1 MKNEIKHMAHSTY
14 RCEHHKVFKGWE
26 NEKGK
31 IVSTDKTYTFTVTG
45 EITLNAVYNNVSV
58 AKKGLSGGAI
68 AGIAVG
74 STAVAG
80 FGGFSVFWFAIKKKI
95 FCRFTFRNK
104 NVVYKKVIT
113 KKATHK
119 GAVNT

>member
-80 FGGFSVFWFAIKKKI
+80 FGGFSVFWFAIKKKSFADLLSAI
-95 FCRFTFRNK
+95 KTLFI
-104 NVVYKKVIT
+104 KK
-113 KKATHK
+113 
-119 GAVNT
+119 